1 MTRNNKFAW
10 FVLASIAFSLIVLS
24 SFALMFWQ
32 QLTADQKHLV
42 FELARDN
49 ISYLFSAGVLLFVG
63 LGFGLDWVFRLYVLP
78 VDKLAEETAQ
88 KA

>member
-10 FVLASIAFSLIVLS
+10 FVLASIAFSLIVVG

-42 FELARDN
+42 FGLALHD
-49 ISYLFSAGVLLFVG
+49 
-63 LGFGLDWVFRLYVLP
+63 P
-78 VDKLAEETAQ
+78 VQ
-88 KA
+88 PIRWR